1 MADINLHAL
10 GEAIDTSWGRS
21 SQPIPN
27 GFSVKMTLSGQN
39 QLNVTYQTV
48 VNFASERE
56 MLRVKLFEA
65 EQATKNVK
73 AVLDNVKKNYKE
85 SSGNSLRLKE
95 VSSSESVEIVG
106 MNVHNPKRTALYRK
120 KCIFEIA

>member
-1 MADINLHAL
+1 MADINLQAL
-10 GEAIDTSWGRS
+10 GEAIDTTWGRS

-39 QLNVTYQTV
+39 QLNLTYQTV
-48 VNFASERE
+48 VNFTSERE

-73 AVLDNVKKNYKE
+73 AVIDNVKKNYKE
-85 SSGNSLRLKE
+85 SSGNALRLKE